1 MIRKWR
7 KKCEIEQ
14 KIISF
19 FIVGDCYTEAICA
32 PRTPRTMAKENRTES
47 WGWGKVKVKLYN
59 IIVAKRFDSTS
70 LRLSAK
76 IARFL
81 YVSPPLR
88 LGPAPRRG
96 PPQVPAPHAPGP
108 GGLRRPNPPATHS
121 RSAELKALE
130 RECVRFFV
138 IRT

>member
-81 YVSPPLR
+81 YVFSRGVKPFSERFRPSVL
-88 LGPAPRRG
+88 LGFDEKISLPALTM
-96 PPQVPAPHAPGP
+96 H
-108 GGLRRPNPPATHS
+108 
-121 RSAELKALE
+121 
-130 RECVRFFV
+130 CVAFSCYKCKK
-138 IRT
+138 II